1 MVRAL
6 FFFRLDDNRGIDWEG
21 KVVIVGIMGLI
32 VDLAEI
38 RILHFL
44 FWLGGYCVV
53 KVKLRGRF
61 STCNDNNS
69 SFIVL

>member
-1 MVRAL
+1 MVRAFS
-6 FFFRLDDNRGIDWEG
+6 FFLFRLDGNRGIDWDG

-44 FWLGGYCVV
+44 FWMSCYCVV
-53 KVKLRGRF
+53 QV
-61 STCNDNNS
+61 N
-69 SFIVL
+69 